1 MLKSW
6 QPQTTADGSITFFS
20 PEFQETFHSSSGAK
34 EEALHKFVIPSGLKT
49 LVQKRKEEQ
58 RSDRSP
64 LANPAKNSH
73 KIPIKIL
80 DVCYGLGYNTA
91 AALETIWKIDP
102 AYPVELWAW
111 ELEPTVPQAALGF
124 LKSYPFPIPKIL
136 TTLATELKVNSPQL
150 QGRLEIGD
158 ARQTIQRSTPDWQ
171 ADVIFL
177 DPFSPPKCPQLWS
190 IEFIAL
196 LAQHLQ
202 PQGKIITYSCAAA
215 VRTALLKAG
224 LYIASTP
231 SVGRKNPGSIASPSP
246 LEFPPLTPAEL
257 EYLQTRAA
265 IPYRD
270 PHLQDGA
277 ITIRQR
283 RTQEQTISP
292 LESTNKW
299 KKRWLFPRAT

>member
-6 QPQTTADGSITFFS
+6 QPQTTADGSVTFFS

-34 EEALHKFVIPSGLKT
+34 EEALHKFVLPSGLEA
-49 LVQKRKEEQ
+49 LVQERKEEG

-64 LANPAKNSH
+64 LKNSH

-91 AALETIWKIDP
+91 AALETVWKVDP
-102 AYPVELWAW
+102 LCPVELWAW

-124 LKSYPFPIPKIL
+124 LRSYPDPIPEIL
-136 TTLATELKVNSPQL
+136 TTLATELKVNTPQF
-150 QGRLEIGD
+150 QGKLEIGD
-158 ARQTIQRSTPDWQ
+158 ARKTMQRLAPDCR

-215 VRTALLKAG
+215 VRTALLQAG

-231 SVGRKNPGSIASPSP
+231 SVGRKNPGTIASPSP
-246 LEFPPLTPAEL
+246 LEFPSLTPAEL

-265 IPYRD
+265 VPYRD
-270 PHLQDGA
+270 PHLQDEA
-277 ITIRQR
+277 TTIRQR

-292 LESTNKW
+292 LEPTSKW
-299 KKRWLFPRAT
+299 KKRWSSIRAT